1 MRKKIV
7 AGNWKMNLG
16 KDDAIK
22 LVQQITSQY
31 NNLSLSET
39 KQMIL
44 APSFVLLDIINEA
57 IKGYSFINIAAQN
70 CSEHNAGAYTGEI
83 SASMLE
89 SIGINYCI
97 IGHSERR
104 QYYYEDNDILLKKV
118 QQALQYNIKP
128 IFCCGEPI
136 EIRTA
141 ETYFEYIEQQ
151 IKAVI
156 FQLSDIDF
164 KNIIIAYEP
173 IWAIGT
179 GRTASAAQAQEVH
192 RFIRDLIAQQY
203 NQETA
208 DQTTI
213 LYGGSVNAQN
223 APELFACNDIDGALV
238 GGASLKSNE
247 FIEIAKALK

>member
-22 LVQQITSQY
+22 LVQQITNQY
-31 NNLSLSET
+31 DELSLSET

-70 CSEHNAGAYTGEI
+70 CSEHNVGAYTGEVA
-83 SASMLE
+83 ASMLE

-104 QYYYEDNDILLKKV
+104 QYYYEDNDILIKKV

-203 NQETA
+203 NKETA
-208 DQTTI
+208 NQTTI

-223 APELFACNDIDGALV
+223 AADLFSCDDIDGALV

-247 FIEIAKALK
+247 FIEITKALK

>member
-7 AGNWKMNLG
+7 AGNWKMNLE

-22 LVQQITSQY
+22 LVQQITNQY
-31 NNLSLSET
+31 DDLSLSEK

-44 APSFVLLDIINEA
+44 APSFVLLDSIKEEVEA
-57 IKGYSFINIAAQN
+57 YSFINIAAQN
-70 CSEHNAGAYTGEI
+70 CSEHNAGAYTGEV

-104 QYYYEDNDILLKKV
+104 QYYFENNDVLLKKV
-118 QQALQYNIKP
+118 RQALQHNIKP
-128 IFCCGEPI
+128 IFCCGEPL
-136 EIRTA
+136 EIRDFN
-141 ETYFEYIEQQ
+141 TYANFIEQQ
-151 IKAVI
+151 INEVI
-156 FQLSDIDF
+156 FQLNEDEF

-179 GRTASAAQAQEVH
+179 GKTASAAQAQEVH
-192 RFIRDLIAQQY
+192 KHIRNLIEQQY
-203 NQETA
+203 NKETA
-208 DQTTI
+208 NQTTI

-223 APELFACNDIDGALV
+223 AADLFSCNDIDGALV

-247 FIEIAKALK
+247 FIEITKALN

>member
-70 CSEHNAGAYTGEI
+70 CSEHNVGAYTGEVA
-83 SASMLE
+83 ASMLE

-203 NQETA
+203 NKETA
-208 DQTTI
+208 NQTTI

-223 APELFACNDIDGALV
+223 AADLFSCDDIDGALV

-247 FIEIAKALK
+247 FIEITKALK

>member
-22 LVQQITSQY
+22 LVQQITNQY
-31 NNLSLSET
+31 DELSLSET

-70 CSEHNAGAYTGEI
+70 CSEHNVGAYTGEVA
-83 SASMLE
+83 ASMLE

-104 QYYYEDNDILLKKV
+104 QYYYEDNDILIKKV

-203 NQETA
+203 NKETA
-208 DQTTI
+208 NQTTI